1 MRFSLVNPAT
11 GQPIRSIPAHSA
23 AEVERAVSRA
33 HRAHRDWRAVP
44 PAARARSLRA
54 LAASLRARLP
64 ELAAQATQEM
74 GKPIRQS
81 RAEVEKCALLCDY
94 YARHAADY
102 LREERP
108 PGAPPQASVV
118 FEPVGI
124 VLAIMPWNFPY
135 WQVLRAAVPALA
147 AGNTVLLKHA
157 PNVAGCALALAELCG
172 RAGLPAG
179 ALQALLIGTDRV
191 PALIADPRVQ
201 AVTLTGSTR
210 AGRTVAAL
218 AGRAMKKGVYEL
230 GGSDP
235 ALILEDADLD
245 LAAEVCASARLIN
258 SGQSCVCA
266 KRFLVV
272 SSVRRAFTEKF
283 AARLQARVVDD
294 PRSERCDV
302 GPLARRDLRLNLER
316 QVEASLKAGA
326 KLALGGRSRPGP
338 GYFYP
343 PTLLTGVRP
352 GMAAFDEELF
362 GPVAAVVAVR
372 DEAAAIAA
380 ANNSPYGLGATVFSR
395 NPARARRV
403 AAQLEAGSVFIN
415 DFVRSDPTL
424 PFGGIKLSGH
434 GRELGSF
441 GIREFVNIKTVWV
454 A

>member
-11 GQPIRSIPAHSA
+11 GRPIRSFAPHSA
-23 AEVERAVSRA
+23 ADVERALARA
-33 HRAHRDWRAVP
+33 HRAHRGWRAVP
-44 PAARARSLRA
+44 PSVRARSLRA
-54 LAASLRARLP
+54 LAAVLRARLP
-64 ELAAQATQEM
+64 ELAAQATEEM

-94 YARHAADY
+94 YARHAAGY
-102 LREERP
+102 LRPERP
-108 PGAPPQASVV
+108 AGAPPQATVV

-157 PNVAGCALALAELCG
+157 PNVAGCALALTELCA

-201 AVTLTGSTR
+201 AVTLTGSTG

-266 KRFLVV
+266 KRFIVV
-272 SSVRRAFTEKF
+272 ESVRRAFTEKF

-326 KLALGGRSRPGP
+326 KLVLGGRPRPGP

-343 PTLLTGVRP
+343 PTLLSGVRP
-352 GMAAFDEELF
+352 GMPAFDEELF
-362 GPVAAVVAVR
+362 GPVAAVIAVR

-395 NPARARRV
+395 RRARARRV
-403 AAQLEAGSVFIN
+403 ASQLEAGSVFIN